1 MNGGWTY
8 ALSSKGKGR
17 SHMVPNFLVQHPSG
31 PFFSLSDVEFK
42 RACNKYPSL
51 ASSHDL
57 NYMEHSATTG
67 INVGQYGYFDN
78 NTVLTEFERLFMLL
92 PFKNH
97 FKDHE
102 IEVVVDNARTH
113 SAREYSVND
122 FSKGVDTKCPVD
134 VIEYVDNQRKLVSVP
149 CYFTR
154 GKHRG
159 NSKVLVELAKDLN
172 VPIRPSMKL
181 SEIRALLSS
190 HPAFQNISRLES
202 LARKY
207 QFEVMFTPKFYCEL
221 NAIEGLW
228 CHMKHYVRKMSDQTF
243 PTIPRLIPESREN
256 FQQRQI

>member
-1 MNGGWTY
+1 MVDGHTPFF
-8 ALSSKGKGR
+8 SKGQGR
-17 SHMVPNFLVQHPSG
+17 SHTLSGFLVQHPSG

-57 NYMEHSATTG
+57 NYMEHSATAG
-67 INVGQYGYFDN
+67 IRVGHDGYFVN
-78 NTVLTEFERLFMLL
+78 NTVLTQFERLFMLL
-92 PFKNH
+92 PFKKD
-97 FKDHE
+97 FKDHA

-122 FSKGVDTKCPVD
+122 FSKGIDTKCPVD
-134 VIEYVDNQRKLVSVP
+134 VIEYVDNQGKLVSVP

-154 GKHRG
+154 GKHRS
-159 NSKVLVELAKDLN
+159 NSKGLVELAKDPN

-181 SEIRALLSS
+181 PEIPALNSS
-190 HPAFQNISRLES
+190 HPAFQNISRLET

-207 QFEVMFTPKFYCEL
+207 QVEVMFTPKFHCEL

-228 CHMKHYVRKMSDQTF
+228 CHMKQYVRKMSD
-243 PTIPRLIPESREN
+243 
-256 FQQRQI
+256 